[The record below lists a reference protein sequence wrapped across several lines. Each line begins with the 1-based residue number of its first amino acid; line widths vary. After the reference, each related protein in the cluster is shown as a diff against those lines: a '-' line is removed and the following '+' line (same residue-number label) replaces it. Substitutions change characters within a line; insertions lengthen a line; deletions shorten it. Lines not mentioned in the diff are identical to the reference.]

1 MSHII
6 MSIETLNLE
15 HLNLEN
21 LENRIQIIEKKLD
34 RILELLESD
43 CKKMRNHIDFV
54 ENVYDN
60 IKSPFN
66 YIMNS
71 VNVMNSIKNV
81 PKETIT
87 DVEK

>member
-1 MSHII
+1 
-6 MSIETLNLE
+6 MSINENVLDSECL
-15 HLNLEN
+15 N

-43 CKKMRNHIDFV
+43 CKKMRDHIDFV

-71 VNVMNSIKNV
+71 VNVINSVKNV
-81 PKETIT
+81 PKEKMIA
-87 DVEK
+87 DIEK

>member
-1 MSHII
+1 

-15 HLNLEN
+15 HLNLKNLEN

-54 ENVYDN
+54 ENIYDN

-71 VNVMNSIKNV
+71 VNVMNSIKNI
-81 PKETIT
+81 PKETIS

>member
-1 MSHII
+1 

-15 HLNLEN
+15 HLNLKNLEN

-71 VNVMNSIKNV
+71 VNVMNSIKNI
-81 PKETIT
+81 PKETIS